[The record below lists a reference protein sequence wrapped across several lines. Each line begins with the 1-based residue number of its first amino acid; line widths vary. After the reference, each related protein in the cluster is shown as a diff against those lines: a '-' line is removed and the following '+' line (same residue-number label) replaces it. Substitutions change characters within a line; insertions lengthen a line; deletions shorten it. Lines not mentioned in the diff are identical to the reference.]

1 MIKVKEATVKGYAEI
16 RVGGGT
22 INCLPGIRDKEGKS
36 DR

>member
-1 MIKVKEATVKGYAEI
+1 MIKVKEATVKGFSLI

-22 INCLPGIRDKEGKS
+22 INCLPGIRNKEGTC